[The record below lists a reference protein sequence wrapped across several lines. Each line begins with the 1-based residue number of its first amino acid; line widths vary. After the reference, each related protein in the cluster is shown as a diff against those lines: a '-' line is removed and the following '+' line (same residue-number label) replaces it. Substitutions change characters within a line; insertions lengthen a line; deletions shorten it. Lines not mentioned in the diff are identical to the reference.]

1 MFKMSDSFMYTIT
14 HIITESVLPL
24 SIMDQH
30 LISVI
35 YNNLLIICRQKH
47 SLNQVAQDSTVGLLT
62 KAKSS
67 GINIS
72 EVYVDTVGIPEKYQ
86 VS

>member
-1 MFKMSDSFMYTIT
+1 MSDFFMYTIT
-14 HIITESVLPL
+14 HIITESVLPN
-24 SIMDQH
+24 SIMYQH
-30 LISVI
+30 LISVMC
-35 YNNLLIICRQKH
+35 NNLLIIFRQKH